1 MAMYN
6 LDLLS
11 NNDVA
16 EDWEEGKH
24 GWKGRRTVND
34 EKGDMV
40 DFEAVREI
48 PHSRAPV
55 VGVRYNDD
63 FVSSINEL
71 GRELVDMTFD
81 SARLGEEEIAN
92 HGDIV
97 RHGDRL
103 ERPC

>member
-11 NNDVA
+11 NDDIA
-16 EDWEEGKH
+16 EDWEEGEH
-24 GWKGRRTVND
+24 GWKGRCAVDD

-63 FVSSINEL
+63 FVSSIDEL
-71 GRELVDMTFD
+71 GGELVDMTFD
-81 SARLGEEEIAN
+81 SARLGEEEIAD

-97 RHGDRL
+97 RHSDRS

>member
-11 NNDVA
+11 NDDIA
-16 EDWEEGKH
+16 EDWEEGEH
-24 GWKGRRTVND
+24 SWKGRCAVDD
-34 EKGDMV
+34 EKGDVV
-40 DFEAVREI
+40 DFEAVGKI
-48 PHSRAPV
+48 PHSRAPL

-63 FVSSINEL
+63 FVSSIDEL
-71 GRELVDMTFD
+71 GGKLVDMTFD
-81 SARLGEEEIAN
+81 SARLREEEIAD

-97 RHGDRL
+97 WHSDRS